1 MRNPRRDQMIEEAIA
16 AHPGEPITVESLAQY
31 FEPDF
36 DLGDDDLEPY
46 RVAEPARAA
55 TEIEFEGGPEAKPE
69 AIPYP
74 AGTLDGKPQ
83 APAPAPVTPEPEA
96 LPPQARAVA
105 AAKAKTDLQ
114 AMVRDVA
121 EPEAPP
127 ATPEAIERA
136 TARRLAAD
144 HALANA
150 RVAVIGAQNTER
162 DARGKLAKAVSAFQS
177 GFPPIT
183 REQLMRDM
191 IASEQARKA
200 AGHTSH
206 PQSRPG
212 KSVVDRVAF
221 YGRGGNPARGDYR
234 RGAFPSQAFGAPNH
248 DPRRGA
254 VAAQPKVPSER

>member
-1 MRNPRRDQMIEEAIA
+1 MSTEQDDVNPLRRMMVENVIKQNFR
-16 AHPGEPITVESLAQY
+16 EPLTVDALKD
-31 FEPDF
+31 FFPPDF
-36 DLGDDDLEPY
+36 DLGLDDLQPHID
-46 RVAEPARAA
+46 AAA
-55 TEIEFEGGPEAKPE
+55 TAIEFEG
-69 AIPYP
+69 
-74 AGTLDGKPQ
+74 
-83 APAPAPVTPEPEA
+83 EPEA

-105 AAKAKTDLQ
+105 AAN
-114 AMVRDVA
+114 VA
-121 EPEAPP
+121 AEPVATEPEAPP

-136 TARRLAAD
+136 TVRRLAAD
-144 HALANA
+144 QALANA
-150 RVAVIGAQNTER
+150 RVAVISAQNVER
-162 DARGKLAKAVSAFQS
+162 DARGKLAKAVGAFQS
-177 GFPPIT
+177 GFPQIT